1 MDHINSIIKEPG
13 KKARGHMIENSLEA
27 FQAAVGGYIQTIP
40 VMIDTV
46 MIVNEEGKIR
56 DLPHNFY
63 IDNPL
68 PGEIFFSST
77 PNADTIDEIVGTMLI
92 VGVSE
97 DGTEFTDLD
106 LGVQDQLLE
115 ELWAL

>member
-13 KKARGHMIENSLEA
+13 KKARSHMIENTLEA
-27 FQAAVGGYIQTIP
+27 FQQAVGGYIETIK
-40 VMIDTV
+40 VMTDTV
-46 MIVNEEGKIR
+46 MIVNEEGKLMN
-56 DLPHNFY
+56 LPHNFY

-68 PGEIFFSST
+68 PDEIFFASEAST
-77 PNADTIDEIVGTMLI
+77 DTVDEVVGTIII
-92 VGVSE
+92 VGVTE

-106 LGVQDQLLE
+106 LGIQDQLLE

>member
-1 MDHINSIIKEPG
+1 MEHINSIIKEPG

-40 VMIDTV
+40 VMTDTV
-46 MIVNEEGKIR
+46 MIVNEEGKLL

-77 PNADTIDEIVGTMLI
+77 PNADTIDEIVGTVLI
-92 VGVSE
+92 VGVTE
-97 DGTEFTDLD
+97 DRTEFTDLD